1 MDVGTPVGQTMT
13 SVVQVPERID
23 QRDEIVARTVG
34 ILKRGGQ
41 VIFPTE
47 HSYAIAVDAFDTEA
61 VAKLNTL
68 RGAPEGTALAVMVGS
83 PRTLSGIAREISPEA
98 ELLIAALWPGLM
110 TVILPTSFGLA
121 WDLGDGGWLGK
132 VAVRMPLHPMA
143 LEIIRAFGPL
153 AVTSAALAGAPS
165 PLEVR
170 SLTPE
175 IFESA
180 ELILDVG
187 VLPAG
192 PLSTIIDLAT
202 DPPEL
207 LREGAYTRS
216 ALRAI
221 APDLVLE

>member
-1 MDVGTPVGQTMT
+1 MT
-13 SVVQVPERID
+13 NVIQVPEQID
-23 QRDEIVARTVG
+23 QREEIVARTVG

-47 HSYAIAVDAFDTEA
+47 HSYAIAVDAFDVEA
-61 VAKLNTL
+61 VAKLNTV
-68 RGAPEGTALAVMVGS
+68 RGAPSGTALSVMVAS
-83 PRTLSGIAREISPEA
+83 PRTLSGIAREIPPEGD
-98 ELLIAALWPGLM
+98 LLIAALWPGLL
-110 TVILPTSFGLA
+110 TLILPTSFGLA

-132 VAVRMPLHPMA
+132 VAVRMPLHPLA

-153 AVTSAALAGAPS
+153 AVTMAGLAGAPA
-165 PLEVR
+165 PIEVG
-170 SLTPE
+170 SLSSE

-187 VLPAG
+187 ALPAG
-192 PLSTIIDLAT
+192 PVSTIIDLAT

-207 LREGAYTRS
+207 LREGAYSRD